1 MTPEPPSAKFETD
14 CWNRAG
20 IWGDSTCEELNRH
33 FHCRNCPTYANAAL
47 RLLNSRAPAEYR
59 SEWTRHLARATSDP
73 PTGLRPI
80 LVFKLGD
87 HWMAI
92 PTDIVVEVAE
102 MSMIHCIPHRSEEV
116 LRGVVNVRGE
126 LLVCVSLGR
135 WFGFHR
141 AIRTKVKS
149 LIGEEERLV
158 VTGTDEDRFVF
169 PVSQVRGIR
178 YYQTGKVRPPEKI
191 DYPVANDF
199 SVGAVDLE
207 EIELDGDSRESART
221 IHILNH
227 VQLFRAISMSLQ

>member
-1 MTPEPPSAKFETD
+1 MTPEPPRSNFESD
-14 CWNRAG
+14 CWNQTG
-20 IWGDSTCEELNRH
+20 IWGDSTCDELELH
-33 FHCRNCPTYANAAL
+33 FHCRNCPIYANAAL

-73 PTGLRPI
+73 PTGLKPI

-87 HWMAI
+87 HWMAV
-92 PTDIVVEVAE
+92 TTEIVMEVAE
-102 MSMIHCIPHRSEEV
+102 MSMIHSIPHRSEEV
-116 LRGVVNVRGE
+116 LRGVVNVRGQ
-126 LLVCVSLGR
+126 LLICVSLGR

-141 AIRTKVKS
+141 AIRPETNT

-158 VTGTDEDRFVF
+158 VTGSGDDRFVF

-178 YYQTGKVRPPEKI
+178 YYQTGKLRPSEKI

-199 SVGAVDLE
+199 CVGAVDLE
-207 EIELDGDSRESART
+207 EIELDGDIRQSGRT
-221 IHILNH
+221 IHILDH